1 MEGRIELWKPDDSLR
16 YAAERVDIGV
26 GAAVGGFA
34 MRQIISNV
42 ANGEIT
48 VVSGGVGQATHV
60 TLQAPSADR

>member
-1 MEGRIELWKPDDSLR
+1 MTAFDMPPSGWILGW
-16 YAAERVDIGV
+16 

>member
-1 MEGRIELWKPDDSLR
+1 MTAFDMPPSGWILGW
-16 YAAERVDIGV
+16 

-48 VVSGGVGQATHV
+48 VVSGAVGQAIHV
-60 TLQAPSADR
+60 TLQAPSRDKYPEGPPKR